1 MKRIK
6 LTLPAIVLSIAC
18 SAMAHADG
26 VIHTPNGDV
35 RYTTERIGTDL
46 WVTYWKDGEQIR
58 REHYTV
64 DPDGSLRLL
73 NEE

>member
-6 LTLPAIVLSIAC
+6 LTLLAITLSLAC
-18 SAMAHADG
+18 SAMAHADQ

-46 WVTYWKDGEQIR
+46 WVTYYFTDGSEKRQ
-58 REHYTV
+58 HYTV

-73 NEE
+73 DEE